1 MKTRKLIKFTALSII
16 ALAVTSLSSCLKDP
30 RFVDYASSTP
40 FVELPLDASN
50 GSFTA
55 AAYAIVSTPSS
66 LPVVVNYA
74 AAKPRTSP
82 LTVTLKVDA
91 AALAAY
97 NTANGTSFTMLPAAD
112 YSIPSLTV
120 TIPAGQNTAT
130 LNILINSSLVDPA
143 GSFILPIS
151 IADGGGVAISV
162 SSTLL
167 YNVQAKNQYD
177 GNYASTGYLFH
188 PSSPRAIN
196 ATYAYGTAGA
206 AAVKAPFGDL
216 GGSNYYFDMTITGS
230 VLSNWIAVG
239 SCPGPTST
247 GAGNSGFMTLDNPGG
262 TDYTTS
268 LPNAPGTAPYT
279 SANYN
284 NTYNAS
290 TKTFW
295 LHYGYIASGATNQT
309 QTGFTRQAYVQ
320 AVKQ

>member
-55 AAYAIVSTPSS
+55 AAFNIVSTPSS
-66 LPVVVNYA
+66 MPLVVNYA
-74 AAKPRTSP
+74 AAKPRTTA

-97 NTANGTSFTMLPAAD
+97 NTANGTSYTLLPAAD

-130 LNILINSSLVDPA
+130 MNILINSSLVDPS

-167 YNVQAKNQYD
+167 FNVQAKNQYD
-177 GNYASTGYLFH
+177 GNYVSTGYVFH

-196 ATYAYGTAGA
+196 ATYAFGTAGA
-206 AAVKAPFGDL
+206 ASIKVPVADL
-216 GGSNYYFDMTITGS
+216 GASNYYFDCTITGS
-230 VLSNWIAVG
+230 VLSNWVAVG
-239 SCPGPTST
+239 SCPAAP
-247 GAGNSGFMTLDNPGG
+247 ASGFMTLDNPSG
-262 TDYTTS
+262 TDYSSAAPATIGPAGYNSTT
-268 LPNAPGTAPYT
+268 
-279 SANYN
+279 YN
-284 NTYNAS
+284 NTYTAG
-290 TKTFW
+290 TKTFMF
-295 LHYGYIASGATNQT
+295 HFGYASGGNGQAT
-309 QTGFTRQAYVQ
+309 FTRQFYMMSVHQ
-320 AVKQ
+320 